1 MLTGFY
7 YTKEAILVFLWKIK
21 KERTY
26 FFSFL
31 RVEKS
36 IQEKE
41 KSGPPIKGPVIEESS
56 ITF

>member
-41 KSGPPIKGPVIEESS
+41 KSGSPNKRACN
-56 ITF
+56 